1 LILMKVLLV
10 LIISFIL
17 TTVISRLFVDD
28 WNIILSGNVAMMLML
43 WFASL
48 GHFMFT
54 KGMVMMMPA
63 FIPFKVALVYLTGI
77 MEIVLG
83 PLLVVNATRLIAGII
98 LLVMFVVMLPANINA
113 AMKHVNFE
121 KATYDGSGTGY
132 LWFRIPLQLLFIAW
146 VLYFSVAI

>member
-1 LILMKVLLV
+1 MKVLLV

-28 WNIILSGNVAMMLML
+28 WNIMLSGNVAMMLML
-43 WFASL
+43 WFTSL

-54 KGMVMMMPA
+54 KGMVMMMPS
-63 FIPFKVALVYLTGI
+63 FIPFKGALVYLTGI
-77 MEIVLG
+77 MEIILG
-83 PLLVVNATRLIAGII
+83 ALLVVNATRHIAGII

-113 AMKHVNFE
+113 AIKHVNFE

-132 LWFRIPLQLLFIAW
+132 LWFRIPLQILFIAW
-146 VLYFSVAI
+146 ILYFSIGI

>member
-1 LILMKVLLV
+1 MKVLLV
-10 LIISFIL
+10 LIIGFIL

-28 WNIILSGNVAMMLML
+28 WNIMLSGNIAMMLML

-63 FIPFKVALVYLTGI
+63 FIPFKGAVVYLTGI

-83 PLLVVNATRLIAGII
+83 PLLVVNATRHIAGII

-113 AMKHVNFE
+113 AIKHVDFE

-132 LWFRIPLQLLFIAW
+132 LWFRIPLQILFITW
-146 VLYFSVAI
+146 ILYFSVGI

>member
-1 LILMKVLLV
+1 MKVLLV

-28 WNIILSGNVAMMLML
+28 WNVMLSGNVAMMLML
-43 WFASL
+43 WFTSL

-54 KGMVMMMPA
+54 KGMVMMMPS
-63 FIPFKVALVYLTGI
+63 FIPFKGALVYLTGI

-83 PLLVVNATRLIAGII
+83 ALLVVNATRHIAGII

-113 AMKHVNFE
+113 AMKHVDLE

-132 LWFRIPLQLLFIAW
+132 LWFRIPLQILFIAW
-146 VLYFSVAI
+146 ILYFSIGI

>member
-1 LILMKVLLV
+1 MKVLLV
-10 LIISFIL
+10 LIISFVL
-17 TTVISRLFVDD
+17 STVISRLFIDD
-28 WNIILSGNVAMMLML
+28 WNIMLSGNIAMMLML

-77 MEIVLG
+77 MEIILG
-83 PLLVVNATRLIAGII
+83 PLLVVNATRHIAGII
-98 LLVMFVVMLPANINA
+98 LLVMFVVMMPANINA
-113 AMKHVNFE
+113 AIKHVNFE

-132 LWFRIPLQLLFIAW
+132 LWFRIPLQLLFISW
-146 VLYFSVAI
+146 ILYFSLGI

>member
-1 LILMKVLLV
+1 MKVLLV

-17 TTVISRLFVDD
+17 TAVISRLFIDD

-54 KGMVMMMPA
+54 KGMVMMMPS
-63 FIPFKVALVYLTGI
+63 FIPFKGALVYLTGL

-83 PLLVVNATRLIAGII
+83 ALLVVNTTRHIAGII
-98 LLVMFVVMLPANINA
+98 LLIMFIVMLPANINA
-113 AMKHVNFE
+113 TIKHVNFE

-146 VLYFSVAI
+146 ILYFSVGI

>member
-1 LILMKVLLV
+1 MKVLLV
-10 LIISFIL
+10 LIIGFIL
-17 TTVISRLFVDD
+17 TTVISRLFIDD
-28 WNIILSGNVAMMLML
+28 WNIMLSGNVAMLLML

-63 FIPFKVALVYLTGI
+63 FIPFKGTLVYLTGV
-77 MEIVLG
+77 MEIILG
-83 PLLVVNATRLIAGII
+83 PLLIINATRHIAGII

-113 AMKHVNFE
+113 AMKHVDLE

-132 LWFRIPLQLLFIAW
+132 LWFRIPLQILFIAW
-146 VLYFSVAI
+146 ILYFSIGI

>member
-1 LILMKVLLV
+1 MKVLLV

-28 WNIILSGNVAMMLML
+28 WNIMLSGNVAMMLML
-43 WFASL
+43 WFTSL

-54 KGMVMMMPA
+54 KGMVMMMPS
-63 FIPFKVALVYLTGI
+63 FIPFKGALVYLTGI

-83 PLLVVNATRLIAGII
+83 ALLVVNATRHIAGII
-98 LLVMFVVMLPANINA
+98 LLVLFVVMLPANINA
-113 AMKHVNFE
+113 AMKHLDLE

-132 LWFRIPLQLLFIAW
+132 LWFRIPLQILFIAW
-146 VLYFSVAI
+146 ILYFSIGI

>member
-1 LILMKVLLV
+1 MKVLLV

-17 TTVISRLFVDD
+17 TTVIFRLFIDD
-28 WNIILSGNVAMMLML
+28 WNIILSGNIAMMLML

-63 FIPFKVALVYLTGI
+63 FIPFKGALVYLTGV
-77 MEIVLG
+77 MEIILG
-83 PLLVVNATRLIAGII
+83 ALLIINTTRHIAGVI
-98 LLVMFVVMLPANINA
+98 LLIMFTVMLPANINA
-113 AMKHVNFE
+113 AIKRVDFE
-121 KATYDGSGTGY
+121 KATYTGSSTGY

-146 VLYFSVAI
+146 VLYFSIGI

>member
-1 LILMKVLLV
+1 MKVLLV

-17 TTVISRLFVDD
+17 TAVISRLFIDD
-28 WNIILSGNVAMMLML
+28 WNIMLSGNVAMMLML

-63 FIPFKVALVYLTGI
+63 FIPFKGTLVYLTGV
-77 MEIVLG
+77 MEIILG
-83 PLLVVNATRLIAGII
+83 PLLIVNATRYTAGSI
-98 LLVMFVVMLPANINA
+98 LLVMFLVMLPANINA

-146 VLYFSVAI
+146 VLYFSVGI